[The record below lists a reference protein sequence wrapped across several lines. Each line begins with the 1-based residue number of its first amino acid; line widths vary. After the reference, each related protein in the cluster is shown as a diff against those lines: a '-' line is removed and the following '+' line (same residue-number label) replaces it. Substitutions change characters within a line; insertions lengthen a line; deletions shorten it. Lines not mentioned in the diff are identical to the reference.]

1 MFYLNVFLIVFL
13 NMSCMEDISSYSILK
28 NSILC
33 SITIALFYYI
43 NECMKKEER
52 EKWIR
57 EYLEKHAKD

>member
-1 MFYLNVFLIVFL
+1 
-13 NMSCMEDISSYSILK
+13 MSCMEDISFYSILK